1 MVRNETMSLQQLLQG
16 LSQKTLSLLDCF
28 AKGSLTERVIALAL
42 GEEPPPGVQ
51 GGDNQWQKLAAGLRN
66 FDVTG
71 LKVVV
76 LGGGTGLSNIV
87 GGDSRRPEWRNA
99 PFTGLKEVFPH
110 LHSIVCVTDDGGST
124 GELLKDFPLIALGD
138 LRHVL
143 LSSVCSTVLK
153 ETYQLDDQA
162 AFDTAGGLHMLFNYR
177 FITRPVSRKQLLVDC
192 AVDMGLFPQSLARYL
207 TGLLDRLFTDTRM
220 GTALQRPQCLGNL
233 LLAAAIYNKL
243 PAPLSPAE
251 LAADPELVDRATVAG
266 ISELAS
272 CIGAGSHAV
281 LPCTTT
287 AAQLQVLYANGVL
300 VTGECKSGAARR
312 GFPVDRVIVEFS
324 GTPRLPADVAEL
336 LRSADIIIMAPGS
349 LYTSIIPIL
358 QVPGLADLIRH
369 NATALKLLIANIWV
383 QKGETDAA
391 RDAPERKFHVSD
403 LILAYD
409 RNISGGIQDLC
420 THVLTLDL
428 ADIPGSVLQNYAIE
442 DKEPI
447 YLDRSRVRELG
458 LEPVDAYI
466 FSRELLQQR
475 NVIQHDPDSL
485 ALVLQAL
492 CGLRASGF
500 LVDSRDRGMLP
511 FSMNFA
517 AQVNTENRI
526 SCSRHEQISR
536 QIDALDFKYL
546 TPEIEQSRALSG
558 AKRQHLLECITEI
571 IWHHPD
577 IHPDHLQCIR
587 GICLIDTGCWKRCQ
601 EWDNVFSFF
610 DPDDGCIKIRSDQA
624 DEINRL
630 EMVFLVGL
638 GQSLLGNY
646 AEQKRLESVAFN
658 GENVGRIYCLQV
670 RDPSRLNG
678 FFTADELDVYL
689 QLCRM
694 YSSCRQPRLY
704 TRMVNGAEG
713 FTPPGLLFGLLF
725 AWYLDNQF
733 APNIDYKM
741 SIMKSELS
749 FLIPEQV
756 RLVGRREQLIR
767 FFRETVFRRRL
778 PRVRLSHSAMIKQD
792 R

>member
-1 MVRNETMSLQQLLQG
+1 MASHETIALQQVLQG
-16 LSQKTLSLLDCF
+16 LTRKKLSPLDCF

-42 GEEPPPGVQ
+42 GEEPSPGVQ
-51 GGDNQWQKLAAGLRN
+51 GADRQWQQLVDGLQN
-66 FDVTG
+66 FDVSD

-87 GGDSRRPEWRNA
+87 GGDSRRPEWSST
-99 PFTGLKEVFPH
+99 PFTGLKEVFPR

-124 GELLKDFPLIALGD
+124 GEMLKDFPLVALGD

-143 LSSVCSTVLK
+143 LSSVCSRVLK
-153 ETYQLDDQA
+153 DSYQLDDQA
-162 AFDTAGGLHMLFNYR
+162 AFATAGGLHTLFNYR
-177 FITRPVSRKQLLVDC
+177 FITRPTSSSQLLTDC
-192 AVDMGLFPQSLARYL
+192 GLNMAQFPEPLAGYL
-207 TGLLDRLFTDTRM
+207 SGLVERLFADVRM
-220 GTALQRPQCLGNL
+220 DAALQRPQCLGNL
-233 LLAAAIYNKL
+233 LLAAAIYGKL
-243 PAPLSPAE
+243 PVELSSVE
-251 LAADPELVDRATVAG
+251 LAAVPKLVDTATIAG
-266 ISELAS
+266 ISELSA
-272 CIGAGSHAV
+272 CIGAGSRAV

-300 VTGECKSGAARR
+300 VTSECKSGSARR
-312 GFPVDRVIVEFS
+312 GYPVDRVMVEFS
-324 GTPRLPADVAEL
+324 GEPQLPADVTDL
-336 LRSADIIIMAPGS
+336 LCTADIIIMAPGS

-358 QVPGLADLIRH
+358 QVPGLADLIRS
-369 NATALKLLIANIWV
+369 NTSALKLLIANIWV
-383 QKGETDAA
+383 QKGETDAT

-442 DKEPI
+442 AKEPI

-500 LVDSRDRGMLP
+500 LADSAGRGGLP
-511 FSMNFA
+511 FSMKFA
-517 AQVNTENRI
+517 AQVNPESTVP
-526 SCSRHEQISR
+526 CSRYEEITR
-536 QIDALDFKYL
+536 QIDALDFTYL
-546 TPEIEQSRALSG
+546 TSETRQSRAMLVD
-558 AKRQHLLECITEI
+558 KRRHLVECITEI

-577 IHPDHLQCIR
+577 IHPDHFNFIR

-610 DPDDGCIKIRSDQA
+610 DPEDGCIKIRRDQLG
-624 DEINRL
+624 ELNRL
-630 EMVFLVGL
+630 EMAFLVGL

-646 AEQKRLESVAFN
+646 AEQKRLEDVSFK
-658 GENVGRIYCLQV
+658 GEKVGRIYCLQV
-670 RDPSRLNG
+670 RNAGRLNG
-678 FFTADELDVYL
+678 FFTANEIDAYL

-694 YSSCRQPRLY
+694 YSSLCQPQLY
-704 TRMVNGAEG
+704 TRVVNGEEG

-725 AWYLDNQF
+725 AWYLDNRF

-749 FLIPEQV
+749 YLIPEQV
-756 RLVGRREQLIR
+756 RIVGRRERLIR

-778 PRVRLSHSAMIKQD
+778 PRVRLSP
-792 R
+792 

>member
-1 MVRNETMSLQQLLQG
+1 MASHETIALQQLLQG
-16 LSQKTLSLLDCF
+16 LTQKKLSPLDCF
-28 AKGSLTERVIALAL
+28 AKGSLVERVIALAL
-42 GEEPPPGVQ
+42 GEEPSPAVQ
-51 GGDNQWQKLAAGLRN
+51 GGGNQWQQLVAGLQN
-66 FDVTG
+66 FDVSA
-71 LKVVV
+71 LNVVV

-87 GGDSRRPEWRNA
+87 GGDSRRPEWRST

-124 GELLKDFPLIALGD
+124 GEMLKDFPLVALGD

-143 LSSVCSTVLK
+143 LSSVCSTILK
-153 ETYQLDDQA
+153 DTYQLDDQA
-162 AFDTAGGLHMLFNYR
+162 ALGAAGGLHTLFNYR
-177 FITRPVSRKQLLVDC
+177 FITRPASSDQLLADCTVDLDC
-192 AVDMGLFPQSLARYL
+192 LPTPLAGYL
-207 TGLLDRLFTDTRM
+207 TGLVQQLFTDPRM
-220 GTALQRPQCLGNL
+220 DAALNRPQCLGNL
-233 LLAAAIYNKL
+233 LLAAAIYDKL
-243 PAPLSPAE
+243 PSDFSTAE
-251 LAADPELVDRATVAG
+251 LAAVPDQVDKATVSG
-266 ISELAS
+266 ISDLS
-272 CIGAGSHAV
+272 SRIGAGSRAV

-300 VTGECKSGAARR
+300 VTSECKSGSARR
-312 GFPVDRVIVEFS
+312 GYPVDRVMVEFS
-324 GTPRLPADVAEL
+324 GEPRLPADVAEL
-336 LRSADIIIMAPGS
+336 LGKADIIIMAPGS

-358 QVPGLADLIRH
+358 QVPGLADLIRS
-369 NATALKLLIANIWV
+369 NTTALKLLIANIWV
-383 QKGETDAA
+383 QKGETDAT

-442 DKEPI
+442 AKEPI

-466 FSRELLQQR
+466 FSRQLLQQR

-485 ALVLQAL
+485 ALVLRAL

-500 LVDSRDRGMLP
+500 LADSSDRGGLP
-511 FSMNFA
+511 FSTKFA
-517 AQVNTENRI
+517 AQVNPESTIPCNRYAEI
-526 SCSRHEQISR
+526 TR
-536 QIDALDFKYL
+536 QIDAFDFTSL
-546 TPEIEQSRALSG
+546 TPDIAQARALPVSD
-558 AKRQHLLECITEI
+558 RQYLIECITEI

-577 IHPDHLQCIR
+577 IHPDHFNFTR
-587 GICLIDTGCWKRCQ
+587 GICLIDTSCWKRCQ

-610 DPDDGCIKIRSDQA
+610 DPEDGCIKIRSDQTE
-624 DEINRL
+624 EINRL
-630 EMVFLVGL
+630 EMAFLVGL

-646 AEQKRLESVAFN
+646 AEHKRLEDVSFK
-658 GENVGRIYCLQV
+658 GEKVGRIYCLQV
-670 RDPSRLNG
+670 RDASRLQG
-678 FFTADELDVYL
+678 FFTADELAEYL

-694 YSSCRQPRLY
+694 YTSSRQLRLY
-704 TRMVNGAEG
+704 TRVVNGEEG

-749 FLIPEQV
+749 YLIPEQV

-767 FFRETVFRRRL
+767 FFREIVFRRRL
-778 PRVRLSHSAMIKQD
+778 PRVRLSP
-792 R
+792 